1 MKWGRREGKGKR
13 QEGKGKGRRGGKREG
28 GKGNER
34 KGRGEEEGSRKG
46 KERKGRKR
54 EGDGRRITCL
64 LQEGQVQKMQ
74 KVEEE
79 WQVEGETHNPTLF
92 PLRNSS
98 RD

>member
-1 MKWGRREGKGKR
+1 MKWGRREGQGKR
-13 QEGKGKGRRGGKREG
+13 EEGKGKGRKGGKREG
-28 GKGNER
+28 GKGKER
-34 KGRGEEEGSRKG
+34 KGRGEEKGS
-46 KERKGRKR
+46 KR

>member
-13 QEGKGKGRRGGKREG
+13 EEGKGKGRKGGKREG
-28 GKGNER
+28 GKGKER
-34 KGRGEEEGSRKG
+34 KGRGEEKGS
-46 KERKGRKR
+46 KR